1 MSDAGQIG
9 DESPEA
15 DAPHPGGP
23 RLLADVGVTHARFAL
38 ESAPLRLEQSATLN
52 CRDYDS
58 LPAVVTAYLEGI
70 QGERPRHAVIA
81 IANPVQGDE
90 VRMTNRDWR
99 FSIEA
104 TRRTLGLDILLVVND
119 FTAMAMSLPRL
130 GRADR
135 LRIGT
140 GGEPQPGVIGLIGP
154 GSGLGVSGL
163 IPAADHWVTLG
174 SEGGHVSFAPGNP
187 RELDILRHAWTL
199 FGHVSAE
206 RLLSGPG
213 LELIWRVLAGR
224 GTLAASAPAAVEIV
238 AQALAEQALAVDV
251 VDTFCGMLGSAA
263 ADLALTLGAS
273 GGIYIGGGLVPQL
286 GRRLAQSPFRDRFED
301 KGRFSDYVRRIPTY
315 LVTSQDLSLKG
326 VSAILDQQLRLLRG
340 DTMLLDRVRGAL
352 PGMSPAGRKVAQ
364 LLLSQPH
371 GFVQDPIATLARNA
385 GVSQPTVIRFCRA
398 LGFPGLL
405 DFKRKLASGLSSSI
419 PLQHSQV
426 KAGDRTPDL
435 SAKVLDNTA
444 SAILRLRDTID
455 AQAVGRTIR
464 LLRAA
469 QRIEIF
475 GAGGAGVAGLDG
487 QDAFLHL
494 GIPAAVYPSARLEQ
508 AAARSLDA
516 QAVVVAVSETGSQPE
531 LLSAVATA
539 RGRGVPVVAVTRAD
553 SPLAQNADICLAVD
567 SVENDAAQRTM
578 VSRILQLLM
587 LDVMAVGVAM
597 AARRPE
603 PRLGVAGPEHDPHPG

>member
-1 MSDAGQIG
+1 MSLRDQESVA
-9 DESPEA
+9 SPESET
-15 DAPHPGGP
+15 PHPGGV
-23 RLLADVGVTHARFAL
+23 RLLADIGVTHARFAL
-38 ESAPLRLEQSATLN
+38 ESAPWKLEQSATLN
-52 CRDYDS
+52 CRDHDS
-58 LPAVVTAYLEGI
+58 LLAVVAAYLDGI
-70 QGERPRHAVIA
+70 QGDRPRHAVIA

-104 TRRTLGLDILLVVND
+104 TRRALGLDILLVVND

-135 LRIGT
+135 LRIGP
-140 GGEPQPGVIGLIGP
+140 GGDEPQPGVIGLIGP

-174 SEGGHVSFAPGNP
+174 SEGGHVSFAPNNP
-187 RELDILRHAWTL
+187 RELQILQHAWTL
-199 FGHVSAE
+199 FGRVSAE

-213 LELIWRVLAGR
+213 LELIWQVLAGR
-224 GTLAASAPAAVEIV
+224 TAGSAAPPSAADIV
-238 AQALAEQALAVDV
+238 AQALAGNALALDV

-286 GRRLAQSPFRDRFED
+286 GKRLAQSPFRERFED
-301 KGRFSDYVRRIPTY
+301 KGRFSAYVQQIPTY
-315 LVTSQDLSLKG
+315 LVLSQDLSLKG
-326 VSAILDQQLRLLRG
+326 VSAILDQQLRLQRG
-340 DTMLLDRVRGAL
+340 DAVLLDRVRGAL
-352 PGMSPAGRKVAQ
+352 PGMSPAGKRVAQ
-364 LLLSQPH
+364 LLLAQPH
-371 GFVQDPIATLARNA
+371 GFVQDPIATIARNA

-426 KAGDRTPDL
+426 KVGDRMPDL

-444 SAILRLRDTID
+444 SAILRLRDAVD
-455 AQAVGRTIR
+455 ARAVSHAIR

-469 QRIEIF
+469 SRIEIF
-475 GAGGAGVAGLDG
+475 GADGAGMVGLDG
-487 QDAFLHL
+487 QDKFLRL
-494 GIPAAVYPSARLEQ
+494 GMPAAIYPSARLEQ
-508 AAARSLDA
+508 AAARSLSP
-516 QAVVVAVSETGSQPE
+516 QAVVVAISETGTQPD
-531 LLSAVATA
+531 LLRAVDLA
-539 RGRGVPVVAVTRAD
+539 RGCGAPVIAITQAD
-553 SPLAQNADICLAVD
+553 SPLAQSATVCLAVD
-567 SVENDAAQRTM
+567 AVENDIAQLSM

-587 LDVMAVGVAM
+587 LDVMAVGVTV
-597 AARRPE
+597 AAHRAD
-603 PRLGVAGPEHDPHPG
+603 AGATPPKRAAHPG

>member
-1 MSDAGQIG
+1 MTV
-9 DESPEA
+9 PEQA
-15 DAPHPGGP
+15 LLPDPLLPHPGGP
-23 RLLADVGVTHARFAL
+23 RLLADIGVTHARFAL
-38 ESAPLRLEQSATLN
+38 ESAPWQLAQATTLN

-58 LPAVVTAYLEGI
+58 LQAVVSAYLDGI
-70 QGERPRHAVIA
+70 PGDRPRHAVIA

-90 VRMTNRDWR
+90 VRMTNRDWH

-104 TRRTLGLDILLVVND
+104 TRRALGLDILLVVND
-119 FTAMAMSLPRL
+119 FTAMAMSLPHL
-130 GRADR
+130 ARADR
-135 LRIGT
+135 LRIGA
-140 GGEPQPGVIGLIGP
+140 GGEPGSGVIGLIGP

-163 IPAADHWVTLG
+163 IPAAGHWVTLG

-187 RELDILRHAWTL
+187 RELDILRHAWAR

-213 LELIWRVLAGR
+213 LELIWQVLAG
-224 GTLAASAPAAVEIV
+224 AAGGAAPSAAQIV
-238 AQALAEQALAVDV
+238 AQALAGQAQALDA

-286 GRRLAQSPFRDRFED
+286 GRQLAQSPFRARFED
-301 KGRFSDYVRRIPTY
+301 KGRFSDYVKRIPTY
-315 LVTSQDLSLKG
+315 LVLSQDLSLKG
-326 VSAILDQQLRLLRG
+326 VSAILDQQLRMLHG
-340 DTMLLDRVRGAL
+340 DAVLLDRVRSAL
-352 PGMSPAGRKVAQ
+352 PGMSPASQRVAR

-371 GFVQDPIATLARNA
+371 GFVQDPIAAIARNA
-385 GVSQPTVIRFCRA
+385 QVSQPTVIRFCRA

-444 SAILRLRDTID
+444 SAILRLRDTVD
-455 AQAVGRTIR
+455 AQAVAQAIR

-469 QRIEIF
+469 HRVEIF
-475 GAGGAGVAGLDG
+475 SADEAGGVCLDG
-487 QDAFLHL
+487 QDKFLRQ
-494 GIPAAVYPSARLEQ
+494 GIPTAIYAGARMEQ
-508 AAARSLDA
+508 AAARTLGPQD
-516 QAVVVAVSETGSQPE
+516 VVVAVSHSGAQSA
-531 LLSAVATA
+531 LLDATTAA
-539 RGRGVPVVAVTRAD
+539 RQGGAAVVAITRAD
-553 SPLAQNADICLAVD
+553 SPLAQGADVCLAVD
-567 SVENDAAQRTM
+567 AVAQDAVQSSM

-587 LDVMAVGVAM
+587 LDVMALGAAM
-597 AARRPE
+597 AGRRPAPAAPE
-603 PRLGVAGPEHDPHPG
+603 AGAAPE

>member
-1 MSDAGQIG
+1 MSAADPGPAA
-9 DESPEA
+9 SPESA
-15 DAPHPGGP
+15 APHPGGV
-23 RLLADVGVTHARFAL
+23 RLLADIGVTHARFAL
-38 ESAPLRLEQSATLN
+38 ESAPLQLEQSATLN

-58 LPAVVTAYLEGI
+58 LLAVVTAYLDGI
-70 QGERPRHAVIA
+70 QGARPRHAVIA
-81 IANPVQGDE
+81 IANPVQGDD
-90 VRMTNRDWR
+90 VRMTNRDWH

-104 TRRTLGLDILLVVND
+104 TRRALGLDMLLVVND

-140 GGEPQPGVIGLIGP
+140 GSDPQPGVIGLIGP

-187 RELDILRHAWTL
+187 RELTILQHAWTL
-199 FGHVSAE
+199 FGHVSTE

-213 LELIWRVLAGR
+213 LELIWQVLAGQ
-224 GTLAASAPAAVEIV
+224 AAPAAAPKAADIV
-238 AQALAEQALAVDV
+238 AQALAGQALAVDV

-286 GRRLAQSPFRDRFED
+286 GKRLAQSPFRERFED
-301 KGRFSDYVRRIPTY
+301 KGRFSAYVRQIPTY
-315 LVTSQDLSLKG
+315 LVLSQDLSLKG

-340 DTMLLDRVRGAL
+340 DAVLLDRIRGAL
-352 PGMSPAGRKVAQ
+352 PGMSPAGKRVAQ
-364 LLLSQPH
+364 LLLAQPH
-371 GFVQDPIATLARNA
+371 GFVQDPIATIARNA

-426 KAGDRTPDL
+426 KASDRMPDL

-444 SAILRLRDTID
+444 SAILRLRDTVD
-455 AQAVGRTIR
+455 AQAVGQAIR

-469 QRIEIF
+469 DRIEIF
-475 GAGGAGVAGLDG
+475 GADGAGIVGLDG
-487 QDAFLHL
+487 QDKFLRL
-494 GIPAAVYPSARLEQ
+494 GIPAATYPSARLEQ
-508 AAARSLDA
+508 AAARALTA
-516 QAVVVAVSETGSQPE
+516 QAVVVAISEMGDQTDLLAAVSI
-531 LLSAVATA
+531 A
-539 RGRGVPVVAVTRAD
+539 RDCAAPVIAITRAD
-553 SPLAQNADICLAVD
+553 SPLAQSADVCLAVD
-567 SVENDAAQRTM
+567 SVANDTAQLSM
-578 VSRILQLLM
+578 VPRILQLLM
-587 LDVMAVGVAM
+587 LDVMAVGVDM
-597 AARRPE
+597 AARRPK
-603 PRLGVAGPEHDPHPG
+603 PAPHPG